1 MPLLIIHRRVAED
14 TEKNE
19 FPFAVE
25 KTAKGKRQLLCY
37 DMSFELLLFK
47 LITQYKLQ
55 VLQKLYPPGFI
66 LFAFRPFIPLV
77 LAGLSGK
84 QKNK

>member
-1 MPLLIIHRRVAED
+1 MNFPLPLR
-14 TEKNE
+14 
-19 FPFAVE
+19 
-25 KTAKGKRQLLCY
+25 KRQRENSQQFRY
-37 DMSFELLLFK
+37 DMNFELLLFK

-55 VLQKLYPPGFI
+55 ILQGLYPPGFI